1 MLSHAVEFALESH
14 AHDQSFLLISPNPAD
29 SKPLRRSVDHVED
42 DLLSGRL
49 VQVLPAIPVQSTA
62 IYVVIPHRHF
72 VPPKVQAFMQ
82 HLDDFFQHQ
91 YAWYISP
98 NLSEN

>member
-42 DLLSGRL
+42 DL
-49 VQVLPAIPVQSTA
+49 
-62 IYVVIPHRHF
+62 
-72 VPPKVQAFMQ
+72 K
-82 HLDDFFQHQ
+82 
-91 YAWYISP
+91 
-98 NLSEN
+98 